1 MHFAHHPGYT
11 YGSNDNHLVDTLNP
25 ENIEFDGP
33 PAARKM
39 IIGSF
44 SMFVIFSYLQLLYIL
59 VAIYLAL
66 HHAHH

>member
-1 MHFAHHPGYT
+1 MYEIQHPVIINNNY
-11 YGSNDNHLVDTLNP
+11 NVVDILHS

-33 PAARKM
+33 SAARKM

-44 SMFVIFSYLQLLYIL
+44 SMFVIFSYLQLFYIL